1 MITNSTHKNMLI
13 SLARSIGAMVE
24 LYNGSTKLN
33 TFNHTDALKSLTIS
47 RAGDKKFFGY
57 GVSQELEM
65 KLVDPS
71 RAITIVK
78 GQELRIKCI
87 ANNSSVSVTPKFY
100 ISEVNRDENTN
111 ELTIKGYDK
120 IYAAKEK
127 TVASLNLVAP
137 YTISDVIGKIT
148 QTLGI
153 SFSLPSDRTAFNVE
167 YPNGANFD
175 GSETLR
181 EVLDA
186 IAEATQTIYYISN
199 NKSLT
204 FKYLSLDEDPVLTI
218 RKDDY
223 FTLKSKE
230 NCILSDICSATE
242 LGDNVIISAEGVT
255 GKTQYVRNNPFWELR
270 DDIAALLEAAKTAI
284 MDITINQFSCIWRG
298 NFLLEIGDKIT
309 IVNKEN
315 QTVTSYILND
325 TFEYTGGL
333 RCTTQW

>member
-78 GQELRIKCI
+78 GQELRIKFI

-111 ELTIKGYDK
+111 ELTIKAYDK
-120 IYAAKEK
+120 IYSAKEK
-127 TVASLNLVAP
+127 TVASLNLVSP

-199 NKSLT
+199 NNSLT
-204 FKYLSLDEDPVLTI
+204 FKYLSLDED
-218 RKDDY
+218 
-223 FTLKSKE
+223 
-230 NCILSDICSATE
+230 
-242 LGDNVIISAEGVT
+242 
-255 GKTQYVRNNPFWELR
+255 
-270 DDIAALLEAAKTAI
+270 
-284 MDITINQFSCIWRG
+284 
-298 NFLLEIGDKIT
+298 
-309 IVNKEN
+309 
-315 QTVTSYILND
+315 
-325 TFEYTGGL
+325 
-333 RCTTQW
+333 